1 MLNNTRDIIFI
12 EKKPFLTSIILPI
25 VQLLTMITI
34 RTRKLSMGHVMD
46 VVKIIL
52 FKTNSISIPEDIKIG
67 KESFV
72 SGYDRNR
79 DVSTIEISIKRIR
92 V

>member
-1 MLNNTRDIIFI
+1 MLNSTGDIIFI
-12 EKKPFLTSIILPI
+12 EKKPFMTSIVLPI
-25 VQLLTMITI
+25 VQLLTTIII
-34 RTRKLSMGHVMD
+34 RTQKLSMGHVVD

-52 FKTNSISIPEDIKIG
+52 LKTNSIFIPGDIKIG

-72 SGYDRNR
+72 SVYDHNR

>member
-1 MLNNTRDIIFI
+1 
-12 EKKPFLTSIILPI
+12 
-25 VQLLTMITI
+25 
-34 RTRKLSMGHVMD
+34 MGHVMV

-52 FKTNSISIPEDIKIG
+52 LKTNSIFIPGDIKIG

-72 SGYDRNR
+72 SVYDRNR
-79 DVSTIEISIKRIR
+79 DVLTIEISIKRMR